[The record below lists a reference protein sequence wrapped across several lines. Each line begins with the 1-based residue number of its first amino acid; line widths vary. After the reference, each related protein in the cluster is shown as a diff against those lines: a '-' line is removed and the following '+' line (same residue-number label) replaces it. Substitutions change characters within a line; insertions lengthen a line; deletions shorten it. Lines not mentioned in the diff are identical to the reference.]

1 MSPGIRFQIG
11 KGAAWRTQEERRIE
25 YEFSMTTKPL
35 FKLFHQITTHM
46 TTQFPDPR
54 LIQYDCG

>member
-1 MSPGIRFQIG
+1 MSSGIRLHVG
-11 KGAAWRTQEERRIE
+11 KGAAWRTQEEKQIE
-25 YEFSMTTKPL
+25 THITTAAKPL
-35 FKLFHQITTHM
+35 FKLVSRVTSNM